1 MCFLGRE
8 MELLDMEDS
17 SPRLLGYQDLRHST
31 FQESKN
37 EMDFSILAPKG

>member
-1 MCFLGRE
+1 

-17 SPRLLGYQDLRHST
+17 SPRLLGDQDLRHST